1 MSSAVYIRPIDIPDA
16 LTVMYWENN
25 PANWDASDNKSEY
38 ALYDIVRLIEELRD
52 VRRAKQARW
61 IICATVD
68 DVLIGT
74 VDLFEIDFEKK
85 EASVGVLVAEPTDR
99 MKGIASQALS
109 LVEQEALKLGLNR
122 ITCIIHPHNQGSIR
136 LFEKQGFGKI
146 GITDDKFLNE
156 GVYLEAL
163 IYEKWL
169 KK

>member
-1 MSSAVYIRPIDIPDA
+1 MSTKIYIRPIDIPDV
-16 LTVMYWENN
+16 LTVMQWENN

-52 VRRAKQARW
+52 VHRAKQARW
-61 IICATVD
+61 IICTEEGD
-68 DVLIGT
+68 TLIGT

-85 EASVGVLVAEPTDR
+85 EAAVGVLVADEVNR
-99 MKGIASQALS
+99 RKGIASQAL
-109 LVEQEALKLGLNR
+109 VFIEQEALKLMLQR
-122 ITCIIHPHNQGSIR
+122 LVCIIHPHNLGSLH
-136 LFEKQGFGKI
+136 LFEKQGFEKI
-146 GITDDKFLNE
+146 GKTNDKFLNE

>member
-1 MSSAVYIRPIDIPDA
+1 MSLSIYIRPIDIPDA

-52 VRRAKQARW
+52 VNRAKQARW
-61 IICATVD
+61 IICDASTD
-68 DVLIGT
+68 ELIGT
-74 VDLFEIDFEKK
+74 VDLFEIDFEKN
-85 EASVGVLVAEPTDR
+85 EASVGVLVAEPANR
-99 MKGIASQALS
+99 GKGIASIALN
-109 LVEQEALKLGLNR
+109 LIEQEALKLGLNR
-122 ITCIIHPHNQGSIR
+122 LTCIIHPHNLASVR

>member
-1 MSSAVYIRPIDIPDA
+1 MSLSIYIRPIDIPDA
-16 LTVMYWENN
+16 LKVMEWENN
-25 PANWDASDNKSEY
+25 PDNWDASDNKSEY
-38 ALYDIVRLIEELRD
+38 ALYDIVRLIEELRNIEL
-52 VRRAKQARW
+52 AKQARW
-61 IICATVD
+61 IICEASD
-68 DVLIGT
+68 EELIGT

-85 EASVGVLVAEPTDR
+85 EASVGVLVADKLNR
-99 MKGIASQALS
+99 RKGIASQALN
-109 LVEQEALKLGLNR
+109 LIEQEALNLGLTR
-122 ITCIIHPHNQGSIR
+122 LTCIIHPHNQGSIC

>member
-1 MSSAVYIRPIDIPDA
+1 MSLSFYIRPIDIPDA
-16 LTVMYWENN
+16 LTVMHWENN

-61 IICATVD
+61 IICDTSTD
-68 DVLIGT
+68 DLIGT
-74 VDLFEIDFEKK
+74 VDLFEIDFEKN
-85 EASVGVLVAEPTDR
+85 EASVGVLVAEPANR
-99 MKGIASQALS
+99 GKGIASIALN
-109 LVEQEALKLGLNR
+109 LIEQEALKLGLIR
-122 ITCIIHPHNQGSIR
+122 LTCIIHPHNLASVR

>member
-1 MSSAVYIRPIDIPDA
+1 MSFSVYIRPIDIPDA
-16 LTVMYWENN
+16 LSVMHWENN

-52 VRRAKQARW
+52 VSYSKQARW
-61 IICATVD
+61 IICTAPTD
-68 DVLIGT
+68 ELIGT
-74 VDLFEIDFEKK
+74 VDLFEIDFDKN
-85 EASVGVLVAEPTDR
+85 EASVGVLVAEPTNR
-99 MKGIASQALS
+99 GKGIASIALN
-109 LVEQEALKLGLNR
+109 LIEQEALKLGLNR
-122 ITCIIHPHNQGSIR
+122 LTCIIHPHNHASVR
-136 LFEKQGFGKI
+136 LFEKQGFRKI